1 MVVYMSRMVTVS
13 AKISEDLKRKIEE
26 LGISPS
32 EVIRRALEEE
42 VRKRTR
48 ELLKKRLEEV
58 SSVLSKVRRE
68 EWVRAIREARD
79 ER

>member
-1 MVVYMSRMVTVS
+1 MVTVS
-13 AKISEDLKRKIEE
+13 AKISKELKRKIDE

-42 VRKRTR
+42 VRRRTR
-48 ELLKKRLEEV
+48 ELLKERLEEV
-58 SSVLSKVRRE
+58 SSILSKVERE
-68 EWVRAIREARD
+68 EWIKAIREARE

>member
-1 MVVYMSRMVTVS
+1 MVTVS
-13 AKISEDLKRKIEE
+13 AKISKELKRKMDE

-42 VRKRTR
+42 VRRKTR
-48 ELLKKRLEEV
+48 ELLRMRLEEV
-58 SSVLSKVRRE
+58 SSILSKVGKE
-68 EWVRAIREARD
+68 EWVRTIRETRE

>member
-1 MVVYMSRMVTVS
+1 MGKMITIS
-13 AKISEDLKRKIEE
+13 AKISEDLKRKIDE

-42 VRKRTR
+42 VRRRTR
-48 ELLKKRLEEV
+48 ELLKERLKEV
-58 SSVLSKVRRE
+58 SSILSKVERE
-68 EWVRAIREARD
+68 EWIKAIRETRE

>member
-1 MVVYMSRMVTVS
+1 MS
-13 AKISEDLKRKIEE
+13 AKISEDLKRKIDE

-42 VRKRTR
+42 VRRRTR
-48 ELLKKRLEEV
+48 ELLKERLEEV
-58 SSVLSKVRRE
+58 SSILSKVGKE
-68 EWVRAIREARD
+68 EWVKSIRETRE

>member
-1 MVVYMSRMVTVS
+1 MGKMTTVS
-13 AKISEDLKRKIEE
+13 AKISEDLKRKIDE

-32 EVIRRALEEE
+32 EIIRRALEEE
-42 VRKRTR
+42 VRRRTR

-58 SSVLSKVRRE
+58 SSILSKVERE
-68 EWVRAIREARD
+68 EWIKAIREARE

>member
-1 MVVYMSRMVTVS
+1 MGKMITVS
-13 AKISEDLKRKIEE
+13 AKISEDLKRKIDE

-42 VRKRTR
+42 VRRKRR

-58 SSVLSKVRRE
+58 SSILSKVERE
-68 EWVRAIREARD
+68 EWIKAIREARE

>member
-1 MVVYMSRMVTVS
+1 MGKMITIS
-13 AKISEDLKRKIEE
+13 AKISEDLKRKIDE

-42 VRKRTR
+42 VRRRTR
-48 ELLKKRLEEV
+48 ELLKERLKEV
-58 SSVLSKVRRE
+58 SSILSKVERE
-68 EWVRAIREARD
+68 EWIKAIREARE

>member
-1 MVVYMSRMVTVS
+1 MGKMITIS
-13 AKISEDLKRKIEE
+13 AKISEDLKRKIDE

-42 VRKRTR
+42 VRRRTR
-48 ELLKKRLEEV
+48 ELLKERLKEV
-58 SSVLSKVRRE
+58 SSILSKVGKE
-68 EWVRAIREARD
+68 EWVKSIREARE

>member
-1 MVVYMSRMVTVS
+1 MGKMITIS
-13 AKISEDLKRKIEE
+13 AKISKELKRKIDE

-42 VRKRTR
+42 VRRRTR
-48 ELLKKRLEEV
+48 ELLKERLKEV
-58 SSVLSKVRRE
+58 SSILSKVERE
-68 EWVRAIREARD
+68 EWIKAIREARE

>member
-1 MVVYMSRMVTVS
+1 MSRMVTVS
-13 AKISEDLKRKIEE
+13 AKISKELKRKIDE

-42 VRKRTR
+42 VRRRTR
-48 ELLKKRLEEV
+48 ELLKERLEEV
-58 SSVLSKVRRE
+58 SSILSKVERE
-68 EWVRAIREARD
+68 EWIKAIREARE

>member
-1 MVVYMSRMVTVS
+1 MGKMITIS
-13 AKISEDLKRKIEE
+13 AKISEDLKRKIDE

-42 VRKRTR
+42 VRRRTR
-48 ELLKKRLEEV
+48 ELLKERLKEV
-58 SSVLSKVRRE
+58 SSILSKVGKE
-68 EWVRAIREARD
+68 EWVKSIRETRE

>member
-1 MVVYMSRMVTVS
+1 MGKMITIS
-13 AKISEDLKRKIEE
+13 AKISEDLKRKIDE

-42 VRKRTR
+42 VRRRTR
-48 ELLKKRLEEV
+48 ELLKERLEEV
-58 SSVLSKVRRE
+58 SSILSKVGKE
-68 EWVRAIREARD
+68 EWVKSIRETRE